1 MYSFD
6 YLFNQNGVSF
16 NNVYLRRK
24 RQGWE
29 KMGTYYYQTYYI
41 NIISNILLYY
51 QNEKNLVLYHPC
63 TLRTFKK
70 DRTLRTLC
78 RVPYVLLIIGLVRL

>member
-6 YLFNQNGVSF
+6 YLNQNGVSF

-29 KMGTYYYQTYYI
+29 KMGTYYYQTYYMYYNDAHAVHYI
-41 NIISNILLYY
+41 NNARPLGS
-51 QNEKNLVLYHPC
+51 VLFVHNARP
-63 TLRTFKK
+63 
-70 DRTLRTLC
+70 
-78 RVPYVLLIIGLVRL
+78 